1 MKSKIKNLIAGTVI
15 LVLALCYTL
24 NAAAAISIDGNMD
37 SVEWDSADKYVII
50 DSDDRNCDVDFA
62 LMKVIVDNEA
72 RTVTFCF
79 ACLCNNLEQDNT
91 NAGVSVC
98 IDSSDA
104 VISNAANS
112 PLNLDANDY
121 VFSAYTKLDTNNGLI
136 CELRVSFRNGIPEK
150 IPVKIQIIDGD
161 GRYSNVYRYTIANAD
176 YTTESTIFYNSTT
189 ERQTTTAQRKTTK
202 ETTVKKSTTK
212 KNTTKRSTTK
222 SSISI
227 SIIDIF
233 PDFNFVTTS
242 QKTTKPST
250 TDSTTVKK
258 ETTKKK
264 TTTTEKATTVIY
276 YIVNNITNVAQSEPA
291 TDVQEI
297 STATDKSATPN
308 ENLMPA
314 SEIAEQSV
322 KALLEEESRNK
333 KYIKRT
339 AVACG
344 LILGAAALWG
354 VSTKIAVRQQAK
366 NSDKTEE

>member
-50 DSDDRNCDVDFA
+50 DGDDENCDVNFA

-79 ACLCNNLEQDNT
+79 ACLCDNLEQDNT

-112 PLNLDANDY
+112 PLNREANDY
-121 VFSAYTKLDTNNGLI
+121 VFSAYTKLDTHNGLI
-136 CELRVSFRNGIPEK
+136 CEMRVSFRNGIPEK

-189 ERQTTTAQRKTTK
+189 ERQTTTQRKTTK

-212 KNTTKRSTTK
+212 KNTTKKSTTK

-233 PDFNFVTTS
+233 PDFNFATTS
-242 QKTTKPST
+242 KKTTKPST

-276 YIVNNITNVAQSEPA
+276 YIVNNITNVAQSETT
-291 TDVQEI
+291 TDAQEI
-297 STATDKSATPN
+297 STETDKSASIN
-308 ENLMPA
+308 ENLLPS
-314 SEIAEQSV
+314 SESAEQSV
-322 KALLEEESRNK
+322 KALLEEESCNK

-339 AVACG
+339 AVTCG

-354 VSTKIAVRQQAK
+354 VSTKIAVKHQAK